1 MAGGRIK
8 LCNEELRGLNCLAE
22 TVRMSQLRSCNGWG
36 MCSVREVQTC
46 EFW

>member
-1 MAGGRIK
+1 MAGGWIK
-8 LCNEELRGLNCLAE
+8 VCNGEICDLNCLAE
-22 TVRMSQLRSCNGWG
+22 TAGMSQLRSCNGWG